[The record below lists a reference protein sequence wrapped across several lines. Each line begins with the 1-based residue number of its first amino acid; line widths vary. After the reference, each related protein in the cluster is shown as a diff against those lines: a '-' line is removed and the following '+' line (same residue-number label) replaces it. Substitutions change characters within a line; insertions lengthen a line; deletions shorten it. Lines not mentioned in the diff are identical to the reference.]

1 MKQSDAFV
9 DLNEKSLEKS
19 SSQQKNLY
27 LFRYM
32 AGP

>member
-19 SSQQKNLY
+19 GSQQKKNPICLDIV
-27 LFRYM
+27 
-32 AGP
+32 

>member
-19 SSQQKNLY
+19 SSQQKNSICLDIV
-27 LFRYM
+27 
-32 AGP
+32 

>member
-19 SSQQKNLY
+19 SSQQKKTNPICLDIV
-27 LFRYM
+27 
-32 AGP
+32 

>member
-19 SSQQKNLY
+19 GSQQKKPNKTICLDIV
-27 LFRYM
+27 
-32 AGP
+32 

>member
-19 SSQQKNLY
+19 GSQQKNKQTK
-27 LFRYM
+27 LFV
-32 AGP
+32 